1 MFMDKLSTEALLGI
15 KFRIENILKERETEE
30 DWTPYSE
37 PMTREESKRLKKNQW
52 EEYYEKFIKEFD
64 KFVKLKRKHLL
75 EEYAYVENFSYLD
88 WDRLIK
94 YLNKTG
100 FFKL

>member
-15 KFRIENILKERETEE
+15 KSRIENILKEREEAE

-37 PMTREESKRLKKNQW
+37 TMSREEYKRLKKNQW
-52 EEYYEKFIKEFD
+52 EECYERFIKDFN
-64 KFVKLKRKHLL
+64 KFVTLKRKHLL

-88 WDRLIK
+88 WDRFIK
-94 YLNKTG
+94 YLNKIG